1 MRRVRSLAIGW
12 RASQQFWDVTAGKAR
27 HNSSNVRGVT
37 AGKLGHNSSSSNRQ
51 SANLN
56 SYINQ
61 LTVGLTA
68 VYNATKCTTQHV
80 TKWNK

>member
-1 MRRVRSLAIGW
+1 MRRVRSLAIGR

-61 LTVGLTA
+61 LTVDSSIQRNEM
-68 VYNATKCTTQHV
+68 YNAACYEME
-80 TKWNK
+80 